1 MYEKSVLKYKEND
14 KYGLIDFSGKKI
26 TKPIYDEIDS
36 VSYKEGELL
45 VKQNDKFGVINIK
58 GNVIVDINYA
68 KISVDGYYTDK
79 NQYKYAGYIVSNK
92 TDEGYRY
99 GYISNSGKKIVETE
113 YNELSRISD
122 IEDDE
127 NVYLIAAKNGQ
138 YGVMKNGKDLISN
151 EYQSIRFDST
161 NNILVIEKS
170 KKYGV
175 ANLEGKVIVP
185 VQYDQID
192 ITGIYTYAQENEKLT
207 VYDKNG
213 NQKDIDTSTA
223 VLNTNNDKYK
233 IKIDNQNGTKYGVIN
248 EDGKEIINTKYN
260 YIEYLFDDY
269 FIASSENGKLGIIDD
284 KESQKVEL
292 KYDSVQ
298 RIQETNMI
306 QATITSTNI
315 TELYNNNMKK
325 VFEMNNANIETIKD
339 GYIKI
344 YNDSETKYF
353 DKDGNEVDNTILYPN
368 NKLFSKI
375 QNGKYGF
382 VDKSGK
388 VVVEYKYDRV
398 TEFNENGFAAVKKD
412 GKWGAINEQGEEIVE
427 PKYELT
433 NQIEP
438 NFIGRYYQVKF
449 GFGEFYY
456 TDAM

>member
-1 MYEKSVLKYKEND
+1 MYEKSVLKYKEDD
-14 KYGLIDFSGKKI
+14 KYGIIDFSGKKI

-58 GNVIVDINYA
+58 GNVIVDIDYA
-68 KISVDGYYTDK
+68 KISVDGYYTDR

-192 ITGIYTYAQENEKLT
+192 ITGIYMYAQENEKLT

-223 VLNTNNDKYK
+223 VLNTDNDKYK

-292 KYDSVQ
+292 KYDSIQ

-388 VVVEYKYDRV
+388 VVVKYKYDRV
-398 TEFNENGFAAVKKD
+398 TEFNQNGFAAVKKN

-433 NQIEP
+433 NQVEP
-438 NFIGRYYQVKF
+438 NFIGKYYQVKF

>member
-1 MYEKSVLKYKEND
+1 M
-14 KYGLIDFSGKKI
+14 
-26 TKPIYDEIDS
+26 
-36 VSYKEGELL
+36 
-45 VKQNDKFGVINIK
+45 
-58 GNVIVDINYA
+58 
-68 KISVDGYYTDK
+68 
-79 NQYKYAGYIVSNK
+79 
-92 TDEGYRY
+92 
-99 GYISNSGKKIVETE
+99 
-113 YNELSRISD
+113 
-122 IEDDE
+122 
-127 NVYLIAAKNGQ
+127 
-138 YGVMKNGKDLISN
+138 
-151 EYQSIRFDST
+151 
-161 NNILVIEKS
+161 
-170 KKYGV
+170 
-175 ANLEGKVIVP
+175 
-185 VQYDQID
+185 
-192 ITGIYTYAQENEKLT
+192 YAQENEKLT

-353 DKDGNEVDNTILYPN
+353 DKDGNEVDNTVLYPN

-375 QNGKYGF
+375 QNAKYGF

-398 TEFNENGFAAVKKD
+398 TEFNENGFAAVKKN

-438 NFIGRYYQVKF
+438 NFIGKYYQVKF